1 MVRVVGVPGFG
12 QQNKGESILRSEWA
26 PALRDGIWIAGAGQI
41 ADTLTDDRV
50 GMAFYGDV
58 FRRPGRRLT
67 ADPILTAEDLDP
79 FEQDLLM
86 AWWEETAR
94 TDPSVL
100 APDAR
105 TLAVPTP
112 RGTQTALRAL
122 SMSKTFAGLP
132 ERTLLRDLRQIR
144 DYIDDQNIRHEARQ
158 RVALAVREDT
168 RVLVGHSLG
177 SVVAYEALCANPE
190 WPVRMLVTLGSPL
203 GIPGLIFDRL
213 EPAPA
218 RSPSDGSGPRGWW
231 PGSVRAWVNI
241 ADIGDAVALVK
252 DLRVGFGPRVESR
265 LINNGANAHDAK
277 RYLTAVE
284 TGQAILAG
292 LDGPP
297 TDIARGGG

>member
-1 MVRVVGVPGFG
+1 MRARVRATEQGR
-12 QQNKGESILRSEWA
+12 EHA
-26 PALRDGIWIAGAGQI
+26 ALRVGSGAARGHLERRAGRV
-41 ADTLTDDRV
+41 ADTLTDDQIGV
-50 GMAFYGDV
+50 AFYGDV

-86 AWWEETAR
+86 AWWEESAR
-94 TDPSVL
+94 TDQGVIP
-100 APDAR
+100 PDAR

-122 SMSKTFAGLP
+122 SASKTFAALP
-132 ERTLLRDLRQIR
+132 ERTLLGDLRQIR
-144 DYIDDQNIRHEARQ
+144 DYIDDQKIRHEARQ
-158 RVALAVREDT
+158 RVALAVGEDT

-203 GIPGLIFDRL
+203 GIRKLIFDRL

-218 RSPSDGSGPRGWW
+218 LSPSDGSGPRGWW
-231 PGSVRAWVNI
+231 PGSARAWVNV

-252 DLRVGFGPRVESR
+252 DLRVEFGPRVECW
-265 LINNGANAHDAK
+265 LIDNGANAHDA
-277 RYLTAVE
+277 RPYLTAVQ

-292 LDGPP
+292 LDGAPAD
-297 TDIARGGG
+297 TARGGG